1 MFGLVYKRCLAF
13 KQNNTP
19 KAKTKIT
26 DNQEVKLTKPDSS
39 YAQLLKLS
47 VREFK
52 IFMINTI
59 KARVGKVNSMNEQM
73 ENYNPET
80 EIIKKSNGSARKF
93 SKNMVTGKKNIF
105 DGLIHRFDKTKEIN
119 SKLED
124 NSIEITQ
131 TKTQKEKRVKQ
142 RNKRLQELWD
152 SMKRSDMHI
161 IRIHKEKEK
170 VYRTEETLKIK

>member
-26 DNQEVKLTKPDSS
+26 DDQEMKLTKPDSC

-47 VREFK
+47 DREVK

-93 SKNMVTGKKNIF
+93 SRMSLMGSSI
-105 DGLIHRFDKTKEIN
+105 DLI
-119 SKLED
+119 KLR
-124 NSIEITQ
+124 
-131 TKTQKEKRVKQ
+131 K
-142 RNKRLQELWD
+142 
-152 SMKRSDMHI
+152 
-161 IRIHKEKEK
+161 
-170 VYRTEETLKIK
+170 